1 MFGSSN
7 ELQRNTTLHVLE
19 ETIQVCEGAD
29 DDFEC
34 SWASINDSFP
44 NHGACTEISE
54 DEQTTTS
61 ISSSESEIE
70 FVMQKLNSCME
81 RSAETRKHV
90 EMIAAD
96 LKKTG
101 LDPYISKTTEVVAN
115 ASGSVLKDR
124 LPNSKKRSKLVK
136 KRKDFAVTGCLV
148 RPILEKELSRTSV
161 HMIQPALVIVNGPHT
176 KSVSS
181 ISDFLRKNKR

>member
-1 MFGSSN
+1 
-7 ELQRNTTLHVLE
+7 
-19 ETIQVCEGAD
+19 
-29 DDFEC
+29 
-34 SWASINDSFP
+34 
-44 NHGACTEISE
+44 
-54 DEQTTTS
+54 
-61 ISSSESEIE
+61 
-70 FVMQKLNSCME
+70 ME